1 MSIDRLLRAGLEASE
16 EGIVAINAE
25 WRVVLWNRGAERMF
39 GWTAAEALGRPVYE
53 LHMRGVDPQ
62 ELERCGTELR
72 DGKGVRLSGL
82 RVRKDGSTLH
92 VESQITP
99 MIDAAGSYVGALGTV
114 RDITPLVESERALR
128 LSEEKFAKAFH
139 SSPYFTMI
147 SRLRDG
153 RIVEANEGFEKL
165 LGIPVAEAVGRMT
178 VADLNMWADPKDRGR
193 FVAQLSAQGG
203 VRDFPSVFVSRDGEQ
218 RDVEITAQTIDLA
231 GEPHIIGT
239 ARDVT
244 DLKRSQET
252 LRQSEEKF
260 AKAFHASPDWM
271 AISRQAD
278 GRFIDVNEGFERLTG
293 YTRDEAVGHTSLE
306 LGVWTDAQSRAAFL
320 SRLRERGMVTDFHY
334 DLRRKDGGLRQCL
347 LSSVAIEVGGE
358 ACMISI
364 VRDVTEQRR
373 AEAERAK
380 SEEKF
385 TKAFHANP
393 DAIVIAR
400 RGDGVVLEAN
410 AGFEWLT
417 GYSADEA
424 AGRSTV
430 EALGIWADP
439 QRRREYV
446 AILKAQG
453 RVSGFAHD
461 IRRKDGEL
469 RQCMASSVAIELGG
483 EPCVITIVR
492 DVTEQRRAEAERAK
506 SEEKFSK
513 AFHASPDWITI
524 IRQDDGLIIDAN
536 EGFERVSGYRM
547 EEAIGHTVGE
557 LDIWADQD
565 RRGAFVA
572 ALIARG
578 RLTDYAF
585 EMRRKDG
592 EIRQCFVSAV
602 PIQIGGEACMISIVR
617 DVTEQRRAE
626 AERAKSEEKFATVF
640 HASPDGIMILR
651 AEDGLILDLNES
663 FQRMFGY
670 SREEAVGRTV
680 LELGFWAFPERR
692 ARFVAE
698 VRARGMVSGYEFV
711 MRTKAGALRDM
722 TTSTVLIDIGGV
734 PCLISVSRDV
744 TDRLRAEEE
753 IRNLNVTLEQ
763 RVRDRTAEL
772 EEAVREMESFSY
784 SISHDL
790 RAPLRAIA
798 GYAKIVEEDY
808 AAAIDAE
815 GKRLLDRI
823 AGGAIRM
830 GELIDDLL
838 DFSRIGRADLKKSL
852 VDMGGMVRDALG
864 EISEVAAGRHRIDI
878 GELPQAVA
886 DRGLL
891 RQVWVNLLS
900 NAVKYSRQRDLA
912 RIEVGGIEEGD
923 ALHYW
928 VRDNGAGFDM
938 AYVDKLFKVFQRL
951 HRDPA
956 FEGTGVGLAIVARIV
971 HKHGGR
977 VWAEGAPGAGATFH
991 FTLPSRGD

>member
-1 MSIDRLLRAGLEASE
+1 VNIDRLLRDALEASD
-16 EGIVAINAE
+16 EGIVATNAG

-39 GWTAAEALGRPVYE
+39 GWTAAEALGRPLYE
-53 LHMRGVDPQ
+53 LHMRNADPQ
-62 ELERCGTELR
+62 ELAHYGAELR
-72 DGKGVRLSGL
+72 SGKSIRLSGP
-82 RVRKDGSTLH
+82 RACKDGGTLQ

-99 MIDAAGSYVGALGTV
+99 MLDADGTYVGALGTV

-139 SSPYFTMI
+139 
-147 SRLRDG
+147 
-153 RIVEANEGFEKL
+153 
-165 LGIPVAEAVGRMT
+165 
-178 VADLNMWADPKDRGR
+178 
-193 FVAQLSAQGG
+193 
-203 VRDFPSVFVSRDGEQ
+203 
-218 RDVEITAQTIDLA
+218 
-231 GEPHIIGT
+231 
-239 ARDVT
+239 
-244 DLKRSQET
+244 
-252 LRQSEEKF
+252 
-260 AKAFHASPDWM
+260 ASPDWM
-271 AISRQAD
+271 AISRQSD

-334 DLRRKDGGLRQCL
+334 DLRRKDGELRQCL

-373 AEAERAK
+373 AEAERIK

-410 AGFEWLT
+410 AGFERLT

-424 AGRSTV
+424 VGRSTV
-430 EALGIWADP
+430 DALGIWADP
-439 QRRREYV
+439 LRRREYV
-446 AILKAQG
+446 AVLKSQG
-453 RVSGFAHD
+453 SVSGFEHD

-469 RQCMASSVAIELGG
+469 RQCMASSVTIELAG

-492 DVTEQRRAEAERAK
+492 D
-506 SEEKFSK
+506 
-513 AFHASPDWITI
+513 I
-524 IRQDDGLIIDAN
+524 
-536 EGFERVSGYRM
+536 
-547 EEAIGHTVGE
+547 
-557 LDIWADQD
+557 
-565 RRGAFVA
+565 
-572 ALIARG
+572 
-578 RLTDYAF
+578 
-585 EMRRKDG
+585 
-592 EIRQCFVSAV
+592 
-602 PIQIGGEACMISIVR
+602 
-617 DVTEQRRAE
+617 TEQRRAE

-651 AEDGLILDLNES
+651 AEDGLILDLNEC
-663 FQRMFGY
+663 FQRMLGW

-680 LELGFWAFPERR
+680 FDLGLWAFPERR
-692 ARFVAE
+692 AAFLAE
-698 VRARGMVSGYEFV
+698 IRARGMVSGYEFV
-711 MRTKAGALRDM
+711 MRTRQGALRDM
-722 TTSTVLIDIGGV
+722 MTSTSLIDIGGV
-734 PCLISVSRDV
+734 PCLISIARDV
-744 TDRLRAEEE
+744 TERLRVEEE

-763 RVRDRTAEL
+763 RVRSRTAAL

-798 GYAKIVEEDY
+798 GYARIIEEDY
-808 AAAIDAE
+808 AAQIDGE

-823 AGGAIRM
+823 AGGAVRM

-838 DFSRIGRADLKKSL
+838 DFSRIGRAELKKTAIDMNSL
-852 VDMGGMVRDALG
+852 AREVLG
-864 EISEVAAGRHRIDI
+864 ELSEIAGGRHQVRQE
-878 GELPQAVA
+878 ELPPALA

-891 RQVWVNLLS
+891 RQVWANLLS
-900 NAVKYSRQRDLA
+900 NAVKYSRQRDPAL
-912 RIEVGGIEEGD
+912 IEVGGAEEGGS
-923 ALHYW
+923 LHYW

-938 AYVDKLFKVFQRL
+938 AYAGKLFKVFQRL

-971 HKHGGR
+971 QRHGGR
-977 VWAEGAPGAGATFH
+977 VWAEGAPEQGATFH
-991 FTLPSRGD
+991 FTLPKQAAPSRGD

>member
-1 MSIDRLLRAGLEASE
+1 MNIEGLLRAALEASD
-16 EGIVAINAE
+16 EGIVATNAE
-25 WRVVLWNRGAERMF
+25 WRVVLWNRGAARMF

-62 ELERCGTELR
+62 ELERYGTELR

-278 GRFIDVNEGFERLTG
+278 GRFIDVNEGFERLSG
-293 YTRDEAVGHTSLE
+293 FARDEAIGQTSLG
-306 LGVWTDAQSRAAFL
+306 LGVWADAQSRAVFV
-320 SRLRERGMVTDFHY
+320 SRLRERGKVSDFY
-334 DLRRKDGGLRQCL
+334 FDLRRRDGELRQCL
-347 LSSVAIEVGGE
+347 VSGVAIEVGGE
-358 ACMISI
+358 PCMISI

-506 SEEKFSK
+506 SEEKF
-513 AFHASPDWITI
+513 
-524 IRQDDGLIIDAN
+524 
-536 EGFERVSGYRM
+536 
-547 EEAIGHTVGE
+547 
-557 LDIWADQD
+557 
-565 RRGAFVA
+565 
-572 ALIARG
+572 
-578 RLTDYAF
+578 
-585 EMRRKDG
+585 
-592 EIRQCFVSAV
+592 
-602 PIQIGGEACMISIVR
+602 
-617 DVTEQRRAE
+617 
-626 AERAKSEEKFATVF
+626 ATVF
-640 HASPDGIMILR
+640 HASPDGIMIAR

-680 LELGFWAFPERR
+680 LELGLWAFPERR
-692 ARFVAE
+692 ARFLAE
-698 VRARGMVSGYEFV
+698 IRARGMVSGYEFI
-711 MRTKAGALRDM
+711 MRTKTGALRDM

-734 PCLISVSRDV
+734 PCLISVARDV

-763 RVRDRTAEL
+763 RVRDRTVEL

-852 VDMGGMVRDALG
+852 VDMNSLARDALG
-864 EISEVAAGRHRIDI
+864 EISEVAAGRHHLDI
-878 GELPQAVA
+878 GELPPAVA

-891 RQVWVNLLS
+891 RQVWTNLLA
-900 NAVKYSRQRDLA
+900 NAVKYSRQRDPA
-912 RIEVGGIEEGD
+912 RIEVGGAEEGD

-991 FTLPSRGD
+991 FNLPSRSD

>member
-1 MSIDRLLRAGLEASE
+1 
-16 EGIVAINAE
+16 
-25 WRVVLWNRGAERMF
+25 
-39 GWTAAEALGRPVYE
+39 
-53 LHMRGVDPQ
+53 
-62 ELERCGTELR
+62 
-72 DGKGVRLSGL
+72 
-82 RVRKDGSTLH
+82 
-92 VESQITP
+92 
-99 MIDAAGSYVGALGTV
+99 
-114 RDITPLVESERALR
+114 
-128 LSEEKFAKAFH
+128 
-139 SSPYFTMI
+139 
-147 SRLRDG
+147 
-153 RIVEANEGFEKL
+153 
-165 LGIPVAEAVGRMT
+165 
-178 VADLNMWADPKDRGR
+178 
-193 FVAQLSAQGG
+193 
-203 VRDFPSVFVSRDGEQ
+203 
-218 RDVEITAQTIDLA
+218 
-231 GEPHIIGT
+231 
-239 ARDVT
+239 
-244 DLKRSQET
+244 
-252 LRQSEEKF
+252 
-260 AKAFHASPDWM
+260 
-271 AISRQAD
+271 
-278 GRFIDVNEGFERLTG
+278 
-293 YTRDEAVGHTSLE
+293 
-306 LGVWTDAQSRAAFL
+306 
-320 SRLRERGMVTDFHY
+320 
-334 DLRRKDGGLRQCL
+334 
-347 LSSVAIEVGGE
+347 
-358 ACMISI
+358 
-364 VRDVTEQRR
+364 
-373 AEAERAK
+373 
-380 SEEKF
+380 
-385 TKAFHANP
+385 
-393 DAIVIAR
+393 
-400 RGDGVVLEAN
+400 
-410 AGFEWLT
+410 
-417 GYSADEA
+417 
-424 AGRSTV
+424 
-430 EALGIWADP
+430 
-439 QRRREYV
+439 
-446 AILKAQG
+446 
-453 RVSGFAHD
+453 
-461 IRRKDGEL
+461 
-469 RQCMASSVAIELGG
+469 
-483 EPCVITIVR
+483 
-492 DVTEQRRAEAERAK
+492 
-506 SEEKFSK
+506 
-513 AFHASPDWITI
+513 
-524 IRQDDGLIIDAN
+524 
-536 EGFERVSGYRM
+536 
-547 EEAIGHTVGE
+547 
-557 LDIWADQD
+557 
-565 RRGAFVA
+565 
-572 ALIARG
+572 
-578 RLTDYAF
+578 
-585 EMRRKDG
+585 
-592 EIRQCFVSAV
+592 
-602 PIQIGGEACMISIVR
+602 MISIVR

-651 AEDGLILDLNES
+651 AGDGLILDLNES

-938 AYVDKLFKVFQRL
+938 AYADKLFKVFQRL

>member
-1 MSIDRLLRAGLEASE
+1 MNIEGLLRAALEASD
-16 EGIVAINAE
+16 EGIVATNAE
-25 WRVVLWNRGAERMF
+25 WRVVLWNRGAARMF

-506 SEEKFSK
+506 SEEKF
-513 AFHASPDWITI
+513 
-524 IRQDDGLIIDAN
+524 
-536 EGFERVSGYRM
+536 
-547 EEAIGHTVGE
+547 
-557 LDIWADQD
+557 
-565 RRGAFVA
+565 
-572 ALIARG
+572 
-578 RLTDYAF
+578 
-585 EMRRKDG
+585 
-592 EIRQCFVSAV
+592 
-602 PIQIGGEACMISIVR
+602 
-617 DVTEQRRAE
+617 
-626 AERAKSEEKFATVF
+626 ATVF
-640 HASPDGIMILR
+640 HASPDGIMIAR

-938 AYVDKLFKVFQRL
+938 AYADKLFKVFQRL